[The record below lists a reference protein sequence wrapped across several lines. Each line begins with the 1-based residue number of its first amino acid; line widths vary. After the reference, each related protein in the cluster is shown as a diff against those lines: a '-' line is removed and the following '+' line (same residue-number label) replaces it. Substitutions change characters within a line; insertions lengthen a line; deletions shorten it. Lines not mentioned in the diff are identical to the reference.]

1 MKKILEIF
9 TDGASKGN
17 PGPAGIGVVIY
28 QDGRIIKEISKAIGT
43 QTNNFAEYTAVI
55 YALQEA
61 LILKATAVKIH
72 TDSELISNQIKGRYK
87 IKHPDMKRLFDQAQH
102 LAEGFEQLEVIYIKR
117 GRNKAAD
124 RLATAVLEPKN
135 FS

>member
-1 MKKILEIF
+1 MSKALEIF

-72 TDSELISNQIKGRYK
+72 TDSELISNQIKGHRSCDGSRKDIGDRAAYK
-87 IKHPDMKRLFDQAQH
+87 HSAKKFFRS
-102 LAEGFEQLEVIYIKR
+102 FENGKNPTGCFGSFR
-117 GRNKAAD
+117 GASPEFG
-124 RLATAVLEPKN
+124 TAG
-135 FS
+135 